1 MAGPIAPVPAATLL
15 VGCGEVSVEGLG
27 TDVLG
32 LLASAVAEEPLPQPQ
47 LFQLSHVGCDQLQAE
62 PVPAPVAER
71 QPLPVQTARPAHI
84 ATTSIHRENETRM
97 ASDPSPG
104 RGRIV
109 RRGEYSN
116 PRVQRPAALYAALRL
131 AELIEPSLDSFGPHN
146 PDM

>member
-1 MAGPIAPVPAATLL
+1 LVACAPAAAPIGPVPAATLL
-15 VGCGEVSVEGLG
+15 VGCGEVNVEGLG
-27 TDVLG
+27 TEVLG
-32 LLASAVAEEPLPQPQ
+32 LLARAVAEEPLPHPQ

-109 RRGEYSN
+109 RRGKYSN
-116 PRVQRPAALYAALRL
+116 LVDAAAGRTRRR
-131 AELIEPSLDSFGPHN
+131 IPSGWVDRTVPG
-146 PDM
+146 